1 MAKTITIRTL
11 RIKIRVIMQTN
22 SAIAAILDKATG
34 QVMAK
39 DTDQAADRASQATTE
54 NGLRVRKT
62 AKDPVEVDMAVQAGT
77 IGIEVIR
84 EGRGTVRASRPA
96 THATN
101 LAKLTTKTDRSKHRS
116 QQTPSASRVSSSKTT
131 RIHRV
136 RKHLPLTQVA
146 TESVGISV
154 RSPSS

>member
-1 MAKTITIRTL
+1 M
-11 RIKIRVIMQTN
+11 
-22 SAIAAILDKATG
+22 LDKAMG

-39 DTDQAADRASQATTE
+39 DTDQVVHRTSQAITE
-54 NGLRVRKT
+54 NGLRVHKT
-62 AKDPVEVDMAVQAGT
+62 ARDPAEVDMAVQAGITMVTTTTGT
-77 IGIEVIR
+77 IEIEVIQ
-84 EGRGTVRASRPA
+84 EERGTVPA

-116 QQTPSASRVSSSKTT
+116 QQTPSASRISFSKTT

-136 RKHLPLTQVA
+136 RKHLLPTQA
-146 TESVGISV
+146 AMESV